1 MEQFAAHS
9 QASRRLGNLIGA
21 ALTVRM
27 SNPGDKITGFTPF
40 HSQFLA
46 HRLTLAGLG
55 QDSFARSLSA
65 AKVEMKPHQ
74 VDAALFALQSPLA
87 KGAILADEVG
97 LGKTIEAGLVI
108 AQRWA
113 ERRRR
118 ILLIVPASLRKQWSQ
133 ELRTKFSIPSIILDA
148 KVVKDLKRQDK
159 AAKPFDRTDAVVI
172 VSYEFADKQIDIV
185 GTIGWNLVVIDEAHR
200 LRNVHKKTGSA
211 RAKKLKQALGGE
223 KGPFRIL
230 LTATPLQN
238 SLMELYGLVSMVD
251 EHVFGDEDAFKA
263 NYTGRSAGSTGLL
276 MLRDRLRP
284 VLRRTLRKSV
294 LEAGHI
300 AYTRR
305 NLVLETY
312 EPVDNE
318 AKLYNGVSGFLKRED
333 TVLFGERNN
342 PLVLMGYQ
350 KILGSSTYAIAQTLD
365 SSIKTLKRRH
375 RASLTDV
382 VDIETEDEWSEDAD
396 EETDEEVEVDPA
408 KLQAEIVEL
417 TALRDLALSIGPNA
431 KGDALVAALPRILN
445 QIEAKQGARKAVIF
459 TESVRTQRYLRDL
472 LDARGFRD
480 QIALLN
486 GSNNDAES
494 RAIFEAWRYRHAGTD
509 MVSGSKSSDMKKAIT
524 DAFEFDKAIL
534 IATESGA
541 EGINL
546 QFCSLVIN
554 FDLPWNPQRVEQRI
568 GRCHRFG
575 QKIDVTVV
583 NLLNL
588 KNRAEERI
596 HELLNS
602 KFHLFEGVFGASDQV
617 LGVIGDGI
625 DFESRVLAIVSK
637 SRTDDEVKAEFDKL
651 QTELDDS
658 IKADMAAARK
668 TAIDHLD
675 ASVVKKLK
683 DRDGEIKGVL
693 DDFDRALITLAR
705 AELPQARF
713 HLDEERRF
721 DFDGQTWTTEW
732 PIAEGNGWR
741 FFTLTDG
748 NLATQLADQAKGRQL
763 GTGHVEFTYSSRHGV
778 LADVRDLRGKSG
790 WLRLSIISA
799 MANGKQTERLV
810 LGGVT
815 DAGQP
820 IAEETLRRLWL
831 LPGRPASAATGTAP
845 TPLDEEHR
853 RSIERHFGEMTIQV
867 HGWFDEE
874 EQKLSRY
881 AQDLEKALE
890 AEVQDIDLQIE
901 EQQKQLRNP
910 SFALADK
917 IAMKRQVQ
925 KLDDRRDELL
935 SQKFSRKKEIRNQVN
950 ALLEKAADSLRFEP
964 ETRDLFTLRW
974 EVLG

>member
-1 MEQFAAHS
+1 MEEFIPDPVGYTAY
-9 QASRRLGNLIGA
+9 
-21 ALTVRM
+21 
-27 SNPGDKITGFTPF
+27 

-46 HRLTLAGLG
+46 HRLTLTGLG
-55 QDSFARSLSA
+55 QEAFARSLSA

-148 KVVKDLKRQDK
+148 KIVKDLKRHDK
-159 AAKPFDRTDAVVI
+159 AAKPFDRTDAVII
-172 VSYEFADKQIDIV
+172 VSYEYADKEIVTV
-185 GTIGWNLVVIDEAHR
+185 GTTPWNLVVIDEAHR

-211 RAKKLKQALGGE
+211 RAKKLKEALGGE
-223 KGPFRIL
+223 KGPFRVL

-238 SLMELYGLVSMVD
+238 SLMELYGLVSIVD

-263 NYTGRSAGSTGLL
+263 NYTGRAAGTSGLL

-284 VLRRTLRKSV
+284 ILRRTLRKSV
-294 LEAGHI
+294 LDAGHI

-305 NLVLETY
+305 NLHLEHY

-318 AKLYNGVSGFLKRED
+318 AKLYNGLSAFLRRED
-333 TVLFGERNN
+333 TILFGERNN

-350 KILGSSTYAIAQTLD
+350 KILGSSTYAISQTLD
-365 SSIKTLKRRH
+365 SSIRTLKRRH
-375 RASLTDV
+375 RASLADV
-382 VDIETEDEWSEDAD
+382 VDIETEDERTEELDDD
-396 EETDEEVEVDPA
+396 EVDEEVEVDPA
-408 KLQAEIVEL
+408 KLQAEIAEL

-431 KGDALVAALPRILN
+431 KGDALAAALPRILD
-445 QIEAKQGARKAVIF
+445 QIVAKDGARKAVIF
-459 TESVRTQRYLRDL
+459 TESVRTQKYLRDL
-472 LDARGFRD
+472 LNVRGFGD

-494 RAIFEAWRYRHAGTD
+494 RAIYDTWRAKHAKNPD
-509 MVSGSKSSDMKKAIT
+509 MISGSKSADMKKAIT
-524 DAFEFDKAIL
+524 DAFEFDKTIL

-637 SRTDDEVKAEFDKL
+637 ARPAPEVEAEFDKL
-651 QTELDDS
+651 QAELETS
-658 IKADMAAARK
+658 ISAEMATARQA
-668 TAIDHLD
+668 AIDNFD
-675 ASVVKKLK
+675 TKVVQHLK

-693 DDFDRALITLAR
+693 DEFDRSLLTLLR
-705 AELPQARF
+705 AERPEARF
-713 HLDEERRF
+713 HEGDPRCFDLD
-721 DFDGQTWTTEW
+721 GTTWTTDGQ
-732 PIAEGNGWR
+732 AGDKAGHT
-741 FFTLTDG
+741 FFRLTDD
-748 NLATQLADQAKGRQL
+748 NLASALAEQAKARQL
-763 GTGHVEFTYSSRHGV
+763 PPSNIVFCYDARAPGH
-778 LADVRDLRGKSG
+778 LADVAQHIGERG
-790 WLRLSIISA
+790 WLDIVKVKFNLA
-799 MANGKQTERLV
+799 DETVERLV
-810 LGGVT
+810 LTALTDGGQVIEEET
-815 DAGQP
+815 ATRLFFLPAHIAGSVP
-820 IAEETLRRLWL
+820 PIPAEAIAEAAKRQMDVAIAAIRQFAGSQFDEKSQQYHRYAADMEKGLDNEIADLEVRVRELRAEALN
-831 LPGRPASAATGTAP
+831 PALA
-845 TPLDEEHR
+845 LDEKVRLQREASR
-853 RSIERHFGEMTIQV
+853 LDRQRDQMMADRFARKRKIQDDVDNMLERVAESLKVEPVIE
-867 HGWFDEE
+867 
-874 EQKLSRY
+874 
-881 AQDLEKALE
+881 
-890 AEVQDIDLQIE
+890 
-901 EQQKQLRNP
+901 P
-910 SFALADK
+910 
-917 IAMKRQVQ
+917 
-925 KLDDRRDELL
+925 
-935 SQKFSRKKEIRNQVN
+935 
-950 ALLEKAADSLRFEP
+950 
-964 ETRDLFTLRW
+964 LFTVRW
-974 EVLG
+974 ELTR

>member
-1 MEQFAAHS
+1 MAESDRGPAGYTAY
-9 QASRRLGNLIGA
+9 
-21 ALTVRM
+21 
-27 SNPGDKITGFTPF
+27 

-55 QDSFARSLSA
+55 QDAFARSLSA

-133 ELRTKFSIPSIILDA
+133 ELRTKFSIPSVILDA
-148 KVVKDLKRQDK
+148 KIVKDMKRQDK
-159 AAKPFDRTDAVVI
+159 AVKPFDRTDAVVI
-172 VSYEFADKQIDIV
+172 VSYEYADKQIDTV

-200 LRNVHKKTGSA
+200 LRNVHRKAGSA
-211 RAKKLKQALGGE
+211 RAKRLKQAIGGE
-223 KGPFRIL
+223 NGPFRVL

-238 SLMELYGLVSMVD
+238 SLMELYGLVSIVD

-263 NYTGRSAGSTGLL
+263 NYTGSSAGSSGLL

-284 VLRRTLRKSV
+284 VMRRTLRKSV

-300 AYTRR
+300 AYTKR

-318 AKLYNGVSGFLKRED
+318 AKLYNGVSAFLKRGD
-333 TVLFGERNN
+333 TVLFGDRNN

-365 SSIKTLKRRH
+365 SSIRTLKRRH
-375 RASLTDV
+375 RASLEDV
-382 VDIETEDEWSEDAD
+382 EDIETEDERTEERD
-396 EETDEEVEVDPA
+396 EEEIDEEVEVDPL

-417 TALRDLALSIGPNA
+417 TVLRDLALSIGPNA
-431 KGDALVAALPRILN
+431 KGDALVAALPRILD

-472 LDARGFRD
+472 LAARGFQG

-486 GSNNDAES
+486 GSNTDAES
-494 RAIFEAWRYRHAGTD
+494 RAIYEAWKKKHEGSAD
-509 MVSGSKSSDMKKAIT
+509 ALSGSRTADMKAAIV
-524 DAFEFDKAIL
+524 DAFRDHKTIL

-596 HELLNS
+596 HELLNT
-602 KFHLFEGVFGASDQV
+602 KFRLFEGVFGVSDQV

-625 DFESRVLAIVSK
+625 DFEARVLAIVSK

-651 QTELDDS
+651 QTELDES
-658 IKADMAAARK
+658 IKADMAAARQ

-705 AELPQARF
+705 AELPEARF
-713 HLDEERRF
+713 HSDEERRF
-721 DFDGQTWTTEW
+721 DFQGRTWTTEW
-732 PIAEGNGWR
+732 PIADDNGWQ

-748 NLATQLADQAKGRQL
+748 NLASELAERAKRRRL
-763 GTGHVEFTYSSRHGV
+763 STGHVAFKYSAHQGV
-778 LADVRDLRGKSG
+778 LADVRDLRGQSG
-790 WLRLSIISA
+790 WLRLSVISA

-810 LGGVT
+810 LGGIT
-815 DAGQP
+815 DAGEP
-820 IAEETLRRLWL
+820 VAEDTLKRLWL
-831 LPGRPASAATGTAP
+831 LSGQAIEGSIGSAP
-845 TPLDEEHR
+845 HLLDDEHR
-853 RSIERHFGEMTIQV
+853 RCIERHVSEMQTQV
-867 HGWFDEE
+867 SGWFDEE

-890 AEVQDIDLQIE
+890 VEVQDLDLLIE
-901 EQQKQLRNP
+901 EQQKQLRSP
-910 SFALADK
+910 ALALADK
-917 IAMKRQVQ
+917 IAIKRQVQ

-950 ALLEKAADSLRFEP
+950 ALLDQAVDSLRFEP
-964 ETRDLFTLRW
+964 NTRDLFTLRW
-974 EVLG
+974 DVLG